1 MRPFS
6 IAITCYLLSLTCVSF
21 ADKGSDIISENDRIN
36 YSIGYQ
42 IGADLQRQRVK
53 LNAGQLLSGV
63 QDGLSAAEP
72 QMTPESISAILF
84 DLKRRVMAQQQQE
97 LLLTAQR
104 NREQSEAFLTEN
116 TTKEGTIVLS
126 SGLQYRILE
135 SGTGR
140 SPTRDDRVK
149 VHYRGMLLDETE
161 FDSSYR
167 REKPTAIQ
175 VDSVIDGWAEALQLM
190 KEGDKWQLFISP
202 ELAYGERGMG
212 KRIPPNSLLIFELKL
227 VSIESDNPIGE

>member
-1 MRPFS
+1 MTS
-6 IAITCYLLSLTCVSF
+6 YLLSLVCVGC
-21 ADKGSDIISENDRIN
+21 ADEDSDMITENDRIN

-42 IGADLQRQRVK
+42 IGADLQRQRVE
-53 LNAGQLLSGV
+53 LNAGQLLNGL
-63 QDGLSAAEP
+63 QEALSAAEP
-72 QMTPESISAILF
+72 RMTPEAMSAVLF

-97 LLLTAQR
+97 LLQAAQT
-104 NREQSEAFLTEN
+104 NQEQSEVFLAEN
-116 TTKEGTIVLS
+116 ATKEDTIVLS
-126 SGLQYRILE
+126 SGLQYRVLE

-140 SPTRDDRVK
+140 SPTKDDWVT
-149 VHYRGMLLDETE
+149 VHYRGTLLDKTE

-167 REKPTAIQ
+167 REEPTAIQ

-212 KRIPPNSLLIFELKL
+212 ARIPPNSLLIFELKL
-227 VSIESDNPIGE
+227 VSIKSDNPL